1 MGPGGKCNGQY
12 LAHRFCGQGHAGFQ
26 PVLRI
31 GAGVSVPLYVLR
43 FRDLSAG
50 ADGMISAISMIFG
63 NAMRLMGFARD
74 GAGAFGR

>member
-1 MGPGGKCNGQY
+1 MLG
-12 LAHRFCGQGHAGFQ
+12 
-26 PVLRI
+26 LRI